1 MSSSPN
7 CSPQTFALFPRF
19 SSGVWAQ
26 DGRDVVPGR
35 RISPA
40 LNIEEPDAEMD
51 GLVEFESLGSSL
63 DEEWDIG
70 FFQS

>member
-1 MSSSPN
+1 
-7 CSPQTFALFPRF
+7 
-19 SSGVWAQ
+19 
-26 DGRDVVPGR
+26 VVPGR